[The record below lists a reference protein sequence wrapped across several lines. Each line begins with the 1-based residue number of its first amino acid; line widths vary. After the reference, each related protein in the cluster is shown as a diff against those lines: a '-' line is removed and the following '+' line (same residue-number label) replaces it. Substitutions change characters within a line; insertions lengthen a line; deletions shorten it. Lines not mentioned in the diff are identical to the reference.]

1 MNRRDKGWKVVVE
14 GPRDLPFAMVSVLCG
29 LRICAHACA
38 NTQAGLWEPGLWK
51 RPHVVIS
58 RESPL

>member
-29 LRICAHACA
+29 LRICAHAHTTA
-38 NTQAGLWEPGLWK
+38 QAVLWEPGLWE
-51 RPHVVIS
+51 RAHVVIS
-58 RESPL
+58 RESTL